1 MRGNRGRS
9 IELARRGWL
18 RSGRVL
24 SRSSN
29 AVAMLLSAWAAAGSL
44 LAATPRAGDTPQ
56 SAVWIAHD
64 LVVRFENLPTRY
76 SCDDLRHK
84 SRDVLEAMGARVQSS
99 FPYQCD
105 PATGSAARSPQIR
118 LRFWFPELV
127 SARSPSTARL
137 SVVRRTVKLKP
148 GSPAALSNSDCELL
162 RQLKNALL
170 PAVPLTVTAYR
181 LACAAPTRA
190 RPPFELTVSTL
201 ATGVNSSSELASAPL
216 GSSSE

>member
-1 MRGNRGRS
+1 MRGNLGWS

-44 LAATPRAGDTPQ
+44 LAARAGDTPQ

-105 PATGSAARSPQIR
+105 PSTGSAARSPQIR

-148 GSPAALSNSDCELL
+148 GNPPALSNSDCELL

-181 LACAAPTRA
+181 LACAAPTLV

-201 ATGVNSSSELASAPL
+201 AAGAHSSSELASAPPA
-216 GSSSE
+216 SSPE